1 MRYLGIL
8 AVAAFLLTGCETFA
22 IHNYSLSNK
31 NTDAIITAMNAGE
44 VKSIAVGEF
53 SASSPGQFE
62 MTCGMNKQIRTPR
75 HTPFEKYVREALI
88 AELKKAD
95 AYSLD
100 QIEAGKVITGH
111 LDKFRF
117 NSDTGGWDIN
127 LIITFKSGE
136 SFTVS
141 ESYLI
146 DDTSCQQVTATAVPA
161 VQDLIYKVITH
172 PIFQKKMGM
181 TVN

>member
-8 AVAAFLLTGCETFA
+8 AVAALLLSACETFA
-22 IHNYSLSNK
+22 IRNYSQSTK
-31 NTDAIITAMNAGE
+31 NTDAIITAMNAGH
-44 VKSIAVGEF
+44 VSSIAVGEF

-62 MTCGMNKQIRTPR
+62 MRCGTNKLIRTLH

-100 QIEAGKVITGH
+100 QIEAGKVISGH

-117 NSDTGGWDIN
+117 NADSGGWDID
-127 LIITFKSGE
+127 LTITFKSGE

-146 DDTSCQQVTATAVPA
+146 DDTSCPQVTAAAVPA
-161 VQDLIYKVITH
+161 VQDLIYKVLTH

-181 TVN
+181 SGS

>member
-8 AVAAFLLTGCETFA
+8 AAVLLLAGCETFS

-31 NTDAIITAMNAGE
+31 NTDAIISAMNTGR
-44 VKSIAVGEF
+44 VSSIAVGEF

-62 MTCGMNKQIRTPR
+62 LSCGTNKQIRTPQ
-75 HTPFEKYVREALI
+75 HIPFEKYVREALI

-100 QIEAGKVITGH
+100 QIEADRVITGH

-117 NSDTGGWDIN
+117 NADSGGWDID
-127 LIITFKSGE
+127 LTIRFRSGE
-136 SFTVS
+136 SFTVT

-146 DDTSCQQVTATAVPA
+146 DSTSCQDITAAALPA

-172 PIFQKKMGM
+172 PTFQKKMGV
-181 TVN
+181 TAN